1 MAKSENFQLQQ
12 DRRGVTWDALMYIP
26 TVAGLGTGA
35 FLFWYDQNQG
45 LAYLL
50 FFLSCFFF
58 YQGVHRILGRLML
71 LPKSPVTLDVSKQR
85 ILMKL
90 RNGESVELVKD
101 LRYFSDHAG
110 KSFGLSGMDMMGAKR
125 QYVFHKGQFANNEAY
140 GKAGE
145 ALKVFA

>member
-1 MAKSENFQLQQ
+1 VAKSENFQLQQ

-58 YQGVHRILGRLML
+58 YQGLHRILGRLML